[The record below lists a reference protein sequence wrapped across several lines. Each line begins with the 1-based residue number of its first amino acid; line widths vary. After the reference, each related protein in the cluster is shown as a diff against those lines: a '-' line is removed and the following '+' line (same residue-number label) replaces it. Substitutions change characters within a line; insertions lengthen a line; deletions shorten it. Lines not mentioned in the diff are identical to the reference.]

1 MSSTTEA
8 RVAVITGGS
17 SGIGLHAARALR
29 GRGLNVYELSRR
41 AENAEPGVTHL
52 QADVTDEAQV
62 NAAVAEILRREGRID
77 ILINNAGF
85 GISGAIE
92 FTPAQEARRQFDVNF
107 FGMVNMNHA
116 VLPIMRQQG
125 GGRIVNMSSV
135 AAPIAIPFQ
144 AYYSASKAAVRTY
157 SLALASEV
165 RPFGIEVCV
174 IMPGDIATGF
184 TAARRKS
191 CDGDDVYHGRIARSV
206 AVMEH
211 DEQTGMSAEYA
222 GQFVARR
229 ATQKRAKL
237 GKIQGGTSHN
247 VIAEEVTISGT
258 LRVFSNDLYRTLSH
272 KIAALMQGLETATGA
287 QIDMDRKVRY
297 PSVRNPRELVEQFY
311 TVLDSMDDAVL
322 VEPVMA
328 AEDFAEYQQE
338 IPGLFF
344 FLGVQEPTG
353 TAPLHSSHFNFD
365 ERVLL
370 TGVETFKR
378 ILECESKCTKKK

>member
-52 QADVTDEAQV
+52 QADV
-62 NAAVAEILRREGRID
+62 
-77 ILINNAGF
+77 
-85 GISGAIE
+85 
-92 FTPAQEARRQFDVNF
+92 
-107 FGMVNMNHA
+107 NMNRA

-191 CDGDDVYHGRIARSV
+191 CDGDDAYHGRIARSV

-237 GKIQGGTSHN
+237 ICTMGHKYALFVFLMRILPTGLATRIVGKIYAS
-247 VIAEEVTISGT
+247 
-258 LRVFSNDLYRTLSH
+258 
-272 KIAALMQGLETATGA
+272 
-287 QIDMDRKVRY
+287 
-297 PSVRNPRELVEQFY
+297 
-311 TVLDSMDDAVL
+311 
-322 VEPVMA
+322 
-328 AEDFAEYQQE
+328 
-338 IPGLFF
+338 
-344 FLGVQEPTG
+344 
-353 TAPLHSSHFNFD
+353 
-365 ERVLL
+365 
-370 TGVETFKR
+370 
-378 ILECESKCTKKK
+378 

>member
-107 FGMVNMNHA
+107 FGMVNMNRA

-135 AAPIAIPFQ
+135 AAPIAIPFRRTTRPPRPPCARIRSRSQ
-144 AYYSASKAAVRTY
+144 ARCVPSASRSALSCRVTLPPASPPHGARAAT
-157 SLALASEV
+157 
-165 RPFGIEVCV
+165 
-174 IMPGDIATGF
+174 ATLSI
-184 TAARRKS
+184 TAAS
-191 CDGDDVYHGRIARSV
+191 
-206 AVMEH
+206 
-211 DEQTGMSAEYA
+211 
-222 GQFVARR
+222 R
-229 ATQKRAKL
+229 A
-237 GKIQGGTSHN
+237 
-247 VIAEEVTISGT
+247 
-258 LRVFSNDLYRTLSH
+258 
-272 KIAALMQGLETATGA
+272 
-287 QIDMDRKVRY
+287 
-297 PSVRNPRELVEQFY
+297 PSP
-311 TVLDSMDDAVL
+311 
-322 VEPVMA
+322 
-328 AEDFAEYQQE
+328 
-338 IPGLFF
+338 
-344 FLGVQEPTG
+344 
-353 TAPLHSSHFNFD
+353 
-365 ERVLL
+365 
-370 TGVETFKR
+370 
-378 ILECESKCTKKK
+378 

>member
-107 FGMVNMNHA
+107 FGMVNMNRA
-116 VLPIMRQQG
+116 VLPI
-125 GGRIVNMSSV
+125 
-135 AAPIAIPFQ
+135 IPFQ

-191 CDGDDVYHGRIARSV
+191 CDGDDAYHGRIARSV

-237 GKIQGGTSHN
+237 ICTMGHKYALFVFLMRILPTGLATRIVGKIYAS
-247 VIAEEVTISGT
+247 
-258 LRVFSNDLYRTLSH
+258 
-272 KIAALMQGLETATGA
+272 
-287 QIDMDRKVRY
+287 
-297 PSVRNPRELVEQFY
+297 
-311 TVLDSMDDAVL
+311 
-322 VEPVMA
+322 
-328 AEDFAEYQQE
+328 
-338 IPGLFF
+338 
-344 FLGVQEPTG
+344 
-353 TAPLHSSHFNFD
+353 
-365 ERVLL
+365 
-370 TGVETFKR
+370 
-378 ILECESKCTKKK
+378 

>member
-1 MSSTTEA
+1 MSK
-8 RVAVITGGS
+8 VCIIPGGT
-17 SGIGLHAARALR
+17 SGIGLATARAMHDAGYR
-29 GRGLNVYELSRR
+29 VYELSRR
-41 AENAEPGVTHL
+41 EAGTDCAVHI
-52 QADVTDEAQV
+52 QADVTKEDTLR
-62 NAAVAEILRREGRID
+62 AAVDFVLAQEDHID
-77 ILINNAGF
+77 VVINNAGF

-107 FGMVNMNHA
+107 FGMVNMNRA

-191 CDGDDVYHGRIARSV
+191 CDGDVVYHGRIARSV

-237 GKIQGGTSHN
+237 ICTMGHKYALFVFLMRILPTGLATRIVGKIYAS
-247 VIAEEVTISGT
+247 
-258 LRVFSNDLYRTLSH
+258 
-272 KIAALMQGLETATGA
+272 
-287 QIDMDRKVRY
+287 
-297 PSVRNPRELVEQFY
+297 
-311 TVLDSMDDAVL
+311 
-322 VEPVMA
+322 
-328 AEDFAEYQQE
+328 
-338 IPGLFF
+338 
-344 FLGVQEPTG
+344 
-353 TAPLHSSHFNFD
+353 
-365 ERVLL
+365 
-370 TGVETFKR
+370 
-378 ILECESKCTKKK
+378 

>member
-1 MSSTTEA
+1 MEKIC
-8 RVAVITGGS
+8 VITGGT
-17 SGIGLHAARALR
+17 SGIGKCTAEAMVKK
-29 GRGLNVYELSRR
+29 GYTVYELSRR
-41 AENAEPGVTHL
+41 EAGNPGMYHIPT
-52 QADVTDEAQV
+52 DVTDPEACQR
-62 NAAVAEILRREGRID
+62 AIDAVYSQAGRID
-77 ILINNAGF
+77 VMINNAGF

-92 FTPAQEARRQFDVNF
+92 FTPIEQAKKQLDVNF

-237 GKIQGGTSHN
+237 ICTMGHKYALFVFLMRILPTGLATRIVGKIYAS
-247 VIAEEVTISGT
+247 
-258 LRVFSNDLYRTLSH
+258 
-272 KIAALMQGLETATGA
+272 
-287 QIDMDRKVRY
+287 
-297 PSVRNPRELVEQFY
+297 
-311 TVLDSMDDAVL
+311 
-322 VEPVMA
+322 
-328 AEDFAEYQQE
+328 
-338 IPGLFF
+338 
-344 FLGVQEPTG
+344 
-353 TAPLHSSHFNFD
+353 
-365 ERVLL
+365 
-370 TGVETFKR
+370 
-378 ILECESKCTKKK
+378 

>member
-1 MSSTTEA
+1 MGIHFGVRNVKKSLHLVACIFRGDLLEFLLEYLKYSNDSETEGDFMFSVSEA
-8 RVAVITGGS
+8 SVAVITGGS
-17 SGIGLHAARALR
+17 SGIGLNAARALR
-29 GRGLNVYELSRR
+29 DRGLIVYELSRR

-52 QADVTDEAQV
+52 QADVTDETQV

-92 FTPAQEARRQFDVNF
+92 FTPPQEARRQFDVNF

-116 VLPIMRQQG
+116 VLPVMRQQG

-157 SLALASEV
+157 TLALASEV

-191 CDGDDVYHGRIARSV
+191 CDGDDVYNGRIARSV

-211 DEQTGMSAEYA
+211 DERTGMSAQFA

-229 ATQKRAKL
+229 ATQKHPKL
-237 GKIQGGTSHN
+237 ICTMGRKY
-247 VIAEEVTISGT
+247 A
-258 LRVFSNDLYRTLSH
+258 LFVF
-272 KIAALMQGLETATGA
+272 LMRILPTRTAT
-287 QIDMDRKVRY
+287 
-297 PSVRNPRELVEQFY
+297 
-311 TVLDSMDDAVL
+311 
-322 VEPVMA
+322 
-328 AEDFAEYQQE
+328 
-338 IPGLFF
+338 
-344 FLGVQEPTG
+344 
-353 TAPLHSSHFNFD
+353 
-365 ERVLL
+365 
-370 TGVETFKR
+370 R
-378 ILECESKCTKKK
+378 IVGRIYAS

>member
-1 MSSTTEA
+1 M
-8 RVAVITGGS
+8 
-17 SGIGLHAARALR
+17 
-29 GRGLNVYELSRR
+29 YDLSRR

-107 FGMVNMNHA
+107 FGMVNMNRV

-165 RPFGIEVCV
+165 RPFGVEVCV

-222 GQFVARR
+222 GQFVARC

-237 GKIQGGTSHN
+237 ICTMGHKYALFVFLMRILPTGLATRIVGKIYAS
-247 VIAEEVTISGT
+247 
-258 LRVFSNDLYRTLSH
+258 
-272 KIAALMQGLETATGA
+272 
-287 QIDMDRKVRY
+287 
-297 PSVRNPRELVEQFY
+297 
-311 TVLDSMDDAVL
+311 
-322 VEPVMA
+322 
-328 AEDFAEYQQE
+328 
-338 IPGLFF
+338 
-344 FLGVQEPTG
+344 
-353 TAPLHSSHFNFD
+353 
-365 ERVLL
+365 
-370 TGVETFKR
+370 
-378 ILECESKCTKKK
+378 

>member
-1 MSSTTEA
+1 MA
-8 RVAVITGGS
+8 
-17 SGIGLHAARALR
+17 
-29 GRGLNVYELSRR
+29 
-41 AENAEPGVTHL
+41 
-52 QADVTDEAQV
+52 
-62 NAAVAEILRREGRID
+62 REGMADGHALEQYFLGRLTRI
-77 ILINNAGF
+77 LEANGKRPAVWNE
-85 GISGAIE
+85 AIE
-92 FTPAQEARRQFDVNF
+92 GGELARSTRVHGWESVKACLDATTAGYRTVVMPGQYFYFDMRQSPHEDGHDWAAIFDVRKTYSFDFARCGFTPAQEARRQFDVNF
-107 FGMVNMNHA
+107 FGMVNMNRA

-191 CDGDDVYHGRIARSV
+191 CDGDVVYHGRIARSV

-237 GKIQGGTSHN
+237 ICTMGHKYALFVFLMRILPTGLATRIVGKIYAS
-247 VIAEEVTISGT
+247 
-258 LRVFSNDLYRTLSH
+258 
-272 KIAALMQGLETATGA
+272 
-287 QIDMDRKVRY
+287 
-297 PSVRNPRELVEQFY
+297 
-311 TVLDSMDDAVL
+311 
-322 VEPVMA
+322 
-328 AEDFAEYQQE
+328 
-338 IPGLFF
+338 
-344 FLGVQEPTG
+344 
-353 TAPLHSSHFNFD
+353 
-365 ERVLL
+365 
-370 TGVETFKR
+370 
-378 ILECESKCTKKK
+378 

>member
-1 MSSTTEA
+1 MSK
-8 RVAVITGGS
+8 VCIITGGT
-17 SGIGLHAARALR
+17 SGIGLATARAMHDAGYR
-29 GRGLNVYELSRR
+29 VYELSRR
-41 AENAEPGVTHL
+41 EAGTDCAVHI
-52 QADVTDEAQV
+52 QADVTKEDTLR
-62 NAAVAEILRREGRID
+62 AAVDFVLAQEDHID
-77 ILINNAGF
+77 VVINNAGF

-107 FGMVNMNHA
+107 FGMVNMNRA

-165 RPFGIEVCV
+165 RPFGVEVCV

-191 CDGDDVYHGRIARSV
+191 CDGDDAYHGRIARSV

-237 GKIQGGTSHN
+237 ICTMGHKYALFVFLMRILPTGLATRIVGKIYAS
-247 VIAEEVTISGT
+247 
-258 LRVFSNDLYRTLSH
+258 
-272 KIAALMQGLETATGA
+272 
-287 QIDMDRKVRY
+287 
-297 PSVRNPRELVEQFY
+297 
-311 TVLDSMDDAVL
+311 
-322 VEPVMA
+322 
-328 AEDFAEYQQE
+328 
-338 IPGLFF
+338 
-344 FLGVQEPTG
+344 
-353 TAPLHSSHFNFD
+353 
-365 ERVLL
+365 
-370 TGVETFKR
+370 
-378 ILECESKCTKKK
+378 